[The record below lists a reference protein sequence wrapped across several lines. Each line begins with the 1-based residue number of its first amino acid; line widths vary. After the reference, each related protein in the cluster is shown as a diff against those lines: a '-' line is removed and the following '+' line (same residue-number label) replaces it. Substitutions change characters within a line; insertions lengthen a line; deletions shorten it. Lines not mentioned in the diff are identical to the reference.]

1 MSKTIFTAL
10 SPNVEK
16 DDLALALRVLLRPWQ
31 WVRGEARSAL
41 ERGFA
46 EWLPSEG
53 AFAFASGRGALY
65 AILQAFG
72 IQKDDEVLLQA
83 YTCVAVPEPVL
94 WVGAVPVYVDIQ
106 RETFN
111 MSPDDLQKK
120 ISPKSKV
127 LIIQHTF
134 GLPSELE
141 PLLNIAKNNGLLVV
155 EDCAHAMSA
164 KYKGRH
170 VGTFGD
176 ASFFSFGRDKVL
188 SSVFGGIA
196 VLHSEQGREKMR
208 DIVIKT
214 EEASML
220 FVLQQIA
227 HPLVTSGAKALYHTA
242 SLGKIL
248 LAVAKR
254 LRVLSKAVLAEEKQG
269 GKPEFLAKKMP
280 NALALLALN
289 QFQKLARYNTHRRE
303 IAQLF
308 DAAFGR
314 KTKENHLYLRYT
326 LTSVKRDEI
335 ARKAK
340 IEGIILG
347 DWYSVALAPR
357 GVEYQKFNYNPRAC
371 PFAEKAAGSSLNLP
385 THINVTKSDARRI
398 IAFLKTFIRKSV

>member
-16 DDLALALRVLLRPWQ
+16 DDLALALRVLLRPRQ

-106 RETFN
+106 PETFN

-303 IAQLF
+303 IAQLY

>member
-16 DDLALALRVLLRPWQ
+16 DDLALALRVLLRPRQ

-303 IAQLF
+303 IAQLY

>member
-16 DDLALALRVLLRPWQ
+16 DDLALALRVLLRPRQ

-106 RETFN
+106 RETLN

-164 KYKGRH
+164 KYKCRH

-303 IAQLF
+303 IAQLY

>member
-1 MSKTIFTAL
+1 ML
-10 SPNVEK
+10 
-16 DDLALALRVLLRPWQ
+16 
-31 WVRGEARSAL
+31 
-41 ERGFA
+41 
-46 EWLPSEG
+46 
-53 AFAFASGRGALY
+53 
-65 AILQAFG
+65 
-72 IQKDDEVLLQA
+72 
-83 YTCVAVPEPVL
+83 
-94 WVGAVPVYVDIQ
+94 
-106 RETFN
+106 
-111 MSPDDLQKK
+111 
-120 ISPKSKV
+120 
-127 LIIQHTF
+127 
-134 GLPSELE
+134 
-141 PLLNIAKNNGLLVV
+141 V

-303 IAQLF
+303 IAQLY